1 VPKRAALVLAAA
13 CTIGCATPVAPSTP
27 AQSRVDPYLAQLVA
41 AARTRDLAHQRGW
54 HALLYYQ
61 PDVLGAGVTSLAD
74 TPRFFLAPDGKT
86 NPDAEL
92 EATLAS
98 FFEAAPA
105 GVPDDHPQCRY
116 PARFRWLDEELA
128 LDPARL
134 PRRDCPRLA
143 VFRQDLGPV
152 RGVSLIF
159 PEAYMN
165 NPASMFGHTLLRLDA
180 AAWEER
186 ESARDLLAYAINF
199 AADTGNDGGALFAV
213 KGLIGSYT
221 GRFSIAPY
229 YEKVKQYGD
238 WESRDIWEYRLDLRP
253 DEIERLILH
262 VWEMRD
268 VGFDYYFFT
277 ENCSY
282 ALLGLIE
289 VARPELDLRGRF
301 HAWAIPADTLREV
314 FRETGLAS
322 NVVFRP
328 SADTRLRSLARRL
341 TPEHQRLA
349 RDLAHGGLPPDAP
362 EVRALP
368 DETRALVLTAAF
380 DELRRDATVD
390 KAAERR
396 APSLALLHERSR
408 VPVKGEPG
416 AAPTPPAVQPH
427 AGHGTSR
434 VQLGSG
440 WRDGRFFVEGR
451 LRPAFHDLLD
461 PLGGYTPGAQ
471 IDFLDVAL
479 RWYPDGDDL
488 ELHELTLIDIVSIA
502 PRDVLFRPISWK
514 FSTRM
519 VRRLVPRDDGELR
532 DAYFWRTN
540 GGAGL
545 AAQLGPQALAYAF
558 LEATADVSGALQPD
572 WAIGAG
578 ATAGLFVGDPSDR
591 WRAHLHA
598 GAMGFALGDSHL
610 ALSAGLDQRLR
621 LGRDVALEL
630 SFGVQREFDETWT
643 EVGLYLRRYF

>member
-1 VPKRAALVLAAA
+1 LPIPAALALAAA
-13 CTIGCATPVAPSTP
+13 CAIACASPLAPPARAPSG
-27 AQSRVDPYLAQLVA
+27 VDAYLAELVST
-41 AARTRDLAHQRGW
+41 ARERAIADQRGW

-61 PDVLGAGVTSLAD
+61 ADTLGRGVTSLAD
-74 TPRFFLAPDGKT
+74 TPAFFLAPDGKT
-86 NPDAEL
+86 NPAAEL

-98 FFEAAPA
+98 FFEPPSGAEA
-105 GVPDDHPQCRY
+105 DQHPQCRY
-116 PARFRWLDEELA
+116 PARFAWLDAQLGF
-128 LDPARL
+128 DPERL
-134 PRRDCPRLA
+134 PRRECQLLA
-143 VFRQDLGPV
+143 VFRRDLGPV
-152 RGVSLIF
+152 HGVSLIF

-180 AAWEER
+180 APWEER
-186 ESARDLLAYAINF
+186 EPARDLLAYAINF
-199 AADTGNDGGALFAV
+199 AADTGDDGGALFAV
-213 KGLIGSYT
+213 RGLIGSYT

-229 YEKVKQYGD
+229 YDKVKQYSD

-253 DEIERLILH
+253 DEIEILILH
-262 VWEMRD
+262 VWEMRT

-301 HAWAIPADTLREV
+301 RGWAIPADTLREV

-322 NVVFRP
+322 QVVFRP
-328 SADTRLRSLARRL
+328 SSDTRLRSRAARL
-341 TPEHQRLA
+341 TPDQQRLA
-349 RDLAHGGLPPDAP
+349 RELAHGGLPPDAP
-362 EVRALP
+362 AVAALP
-368 DETRALVLTAAF
+368 DETRALVLTVAY
-380 DELRRDATVD
+380 DELRRDATLDV
-390 KAAERR
+390 AAERR
-396 APSLALLHERSR
+396 APSLVLLQARSR
-408 VPVKGEPG
+408 VPVKGE
-416 AAPTPPAVQPH
+416 AAPPPPTPEIQPH
-427 AGHGTSR
+427 EGHETAR
-434 VQLGSG
+434 VRFGSG

-488 ELHELTLIDIVSIA
+488 ELHELTLVDIVSIA

-514 FSTRM
+514 FSTRA
-519 VRRLVPRDDGELR
+519 VRRLAPRGDGELR
-532 DAYFWRTN
+532 ESYFWRTN

-545 AAQLGPQALAYAF
+545 ATGLGSRALAYAF
-558 LEATADVSGALQPD
+558 VEATADVSGALDPE

-578 ATAGLFVGDPSDR
+578 ATAGLFLGDPSDR

-621 LGRDVALEL
+621 LGRNLALEL
-630 SFGVQREFDETWT
+630 TLGVQREFDETWS

>member
-1 VPKRAALVLAAA
+1 LPNPAALLLAAA
-13 CTIGCATPVAPSTP
+13 LAIACASPGTPRPPP
-27 AQSRVDPYLAQLVA
+27 ARPADRYLDELVA
-41 AARTRDLAHQRGW
+41 AARSRRLADERGW

-61 PDVLGAGVTSLAD
+61 PDTLGRGVTSLAD
-74 TPRFFLAPDGKT
+74 TSAFFLAPDGRT
-86 NPDAEL
+86 NPETEL

-98 FFEAAPA
+98 FFEPPPA
-105 GVPDDHPQCRY
+105 DDAIDHPQCRY
-116 PARFRWLDEELA
+116 PARFAWLDVQLGF
-128 LDPARL
+128 DPARL
-134 PRRDCPRLA
+134 PRRTCPLLA

-152 RGVSLIF
+152 HGVSLIF

-180 AAWEER
+180 APWVER
-186 ESARDLLAYAINF
+186 EPARDLLAYAVNF

-213 KGLIGSYT
+213 KGLLGSYT

-229 YEKVKQYGD
+229 YDKVKQYGD
-238 WESRDIWEYRLDLRP
+238 WESRDIWEYRLDLTP
-253 DEIERLILH
+253 DEIELLILH
-262 VWEMRD
+262 VWEMRT

-301 HAWAIPADTLREV
+301 RGWAIPADTLREV

-322 NVVFRP
+322 QVVFRP
-328 SADTRLRSLARRL
+328 SADTRLRSRAARL
-341 TPEHQRLA
+341 TPDQQRLA
-349 RDLAHGGLPPDAP
+349 RELAHGGLRPDDPA
-362 EVRALP
+362 VAALP
-368 DETRALVLTAAF
+368 EETRALLLTVAY
-380 DELRRDATVD
+380 DELRRDATIE

-396 APSLALLHERSR
+396 EPSLALLQARSR
-408 VPVKGEPG
+408 VPVKGE
-416 AAPTPPAVQPH
+416 AAPPPPTPAVQPH
-427 AGHGTSR
+427 EGHETAR
-434 VQLGSG
+434 VRFGSG

-451 LRPAFHDLLD
+451 VRPAFHDLLD

-488 ELHELTLIDIVSIA
+488 ELHELTLVDIVSIA

-514 FSTRM
+514 ASTRL
-519 VRRLVPRDDGELR
+519 VRRLAPRGDGELR
-532 DAYFWRTN
+532 EAYFWRTN

-545 AAQLGPQALAYAF
+545 ATQLGSRALVYGF
-558 LEATADVSGALQPD
+558 LEATADVSGALDPE

-578 ATAGLFVGDPSDR
+578 VTAGLFVGDPADR

-598 GAMGFALGDSHL
+598 GAMGFALGDDHL
-610 ALSAGLDQRLR
+610 ALSLGLDQRLR
-621 LGRDVALEL
+621 LSRNLALEL
-630 SFGVQREFDETWT
+630 SLGVQREFDETWT